1 MWCLALGGQKRVS
14 VSHKLVLE
22 GGQWLLILQ
31 LLSWLV
37 WIQISLRF
45 NSWLVL
51 KESGSHS
58 SLSKNLNGRWLELV
72 TAVCVPGLR
81 SCVPEQRSVS
91 SECQVLNDQC
101 GHKL

>member
-1 MWCLALGGQKRVS
+1 MWFLALGGQKRVF
-14 VSHKLVLE
+14 VSHKLALE

-58 SLSKNLNGRWLELV
+58 SLSKNLNGRRLNLV
-72 TAVCVPGLR
+72 TAV
-81 SCVPEQRSVS
+81 SVS
-91 SECQVLNDQC
+91 GWRLCDL
-101 GHKL
+101 

>member
-1 MWCLALGGQKRVS
+1 MVLGFGWAYRVA
-14 VSHKLVLE
+14 VSNKPVLE

-45 NSWLVL
+45 NSWLVF

-58 SLSKNLNGRWLELV
+58 SLSKNLNGRRLKLV
-72 TAVCVPGLR
+72 TAVSVCGWRFCVL
-81 SCVPEQRSVS
+81 
-91 SECQVLNDQC
+91 
-101 GHKL
+101 

>member
-1 MWCLALGGQKRVS
+1 MRNGPMLIAKWWVSWKVWCLALGGQKRVL

-22 GGQWLLILQ
+22 EGQWLLILQ

-51 KESGSHS
+51 
-58 SLSKNLNGRWLELV
+58 
-72 TAVCVPGLR
+72 
-81 SCVPEQRSVS
+81 
-91 SECQVLNDQC
+91 
-101 GHKL
+101 

>member
-1 MWCLALGGQKRVS
+1 MVLGFGWAKKGL

-45 NSWLVL
+45 NSRLVL

-58 SLSKNLNGRWLELV
+58 SLSKNLNGRRLKLV
-72 TAVCVPGLR
+72 TAV
-81 SCVPEQRSVS
+81 SVS
-91 SECQVLNDQC
+91 GPRFCVL
-101 GHKL
+101 